1 MKKEFLLGFK
11 IVEDKDNELINI
23 MKSQFVT
30 NYTDSTFLAT
40 LQANLRACNSF
51 CFSVSFIKKAGLV
64 LLANDIKSAIERGAR
79 GKLITSTYQNFTD
92 VESLKFFL
100 KLVLAYENFECHLE
114 DECFYDEK
122 NFSTCGFHTKGYL
135 FEFDERCE
143 LIIGSSNIT
152 RYALLKNI
160 EWDLVVN
167 CRNGDEPYISAYAE
181 FEDLWNKTI
190 NLTQERIEI
199 YAQKL
204 NFAIERW
211 DMDYDLAAQR
221 VNPNY
226 MQRKALKELNRNRAI
241 GIDRALVISATGSG
255 KTYLAAFDAL
265 NFAPNRL
272 LYVVHEGSI
281 LRKSLETFQMV
292 FGGLKTCGMYTGESK
307 EIDTDFIFST
317 NVSMCRSLELFDK
330 KEFDYIIIDECH
342 HAVADT
348 YRKIIDYFEPEFLL
362 GLTATENRMDNQDVV
377 ELFGNNIPYELRLR
391 DAIIN
396 DLIVPFHYYGIRDEL
411 IDYGLSDTAERRLIA
426 QLANEDNCNF
436 IHQQIEKHRHKGQK
450 LKALAFCRNVQHA
463 RMMAENMSG
472 FYHTAFLTGQNKTGE
487 RIRAY
492 NDLQSDN
499 RNLEIL
505 FAVDILNEGVDIPG
519 VNMVLFL
526 RPTESSTIF
535 IQQLGRGL
543 RKYANKEYVTI
554 LDFIGNSYK
563 RSVHIALAL
572 GSLSKGYILEKKLLK
587 LMVREDFKL
596 LGLEEY
602 GVKIHIDDLSKEEI
616 LQHIENENFNQ
627 LRYLKK
633 DYQNFKSY
641 LKLQSY
647 PKHVDYM
654 NSDYAPNLLKF
665 MKIKINGQKTNS
677 YYKFLVGIG
686 EEVPLFSEKQI
697 KAINYLSNLLPLV
710 RRHEFLIVKC
720 LLNGEYREEKIRP
733 WLENEIGGFANEQ
746 FDHAMQFMKEG
757 GVITHSENEIKF
769 GCEVEPEFEDYVKD
783 LVEYGLSQYSVRYTN
798 DEDDFLLYQDYRQDQ
813 ALLKILENP
822 KHNQYGSYYKNGN
835 MYIFAGLKKDSTVQ
849 EHLNYKDRFLDKETF
864 QWESIANISAKDEQL
879 QKECKEVFIFVRKV
893 NSENGI
899 TLPYTFVGKGRLQNP
914 RKNAT
919 SNGSILYD
927 IHLDNP
933 LPNDLMED
941 FQWIA

>member
-1 MKKEFLLGFK
+1 MRSRFL
-11 IVEDKDNELINI
+11 
-23 MKSQFVT
+23 T
-30 NYTDSTFLAT
+30 NYTDTTFLAT
-40 LQANLRACNSF
+40 IQANLRTCKEF

-64 LLANDIKSAIERGAR
+64 LLANDIKSALERGAK

-92 VESLKFFL
+92 VESLNFFL
-100 KLVLAYENFECHLE
+100 KLAISFENFECHLD

-122 NFSTCGFHTKGYL
+122 SYSTNGFHTKGYL
-135 FEFDERCE
+135 FEFDNRCE
-143 LIIGSSNIT
+143 LIVGSSNIT

-160 EWDLVVN
+160 EWDLVVD
-167 CRNGDEPYISAYAE
+167 CQKEDEAYLSACNE
-181 FEDLWNKTI
+181 FDDLWNKTLE
-190 NLTQERIEI
+190 LTQERINL
-199 YAQKL
+199 YAQKI

-211 DMDYDLAAQR
+211 DMDYDLAEQKIK
-221 VNPNY
+221 PNY

-241 GIDRALVISATGSG
+241 GVGRALVISATGSG

-281 LRKSLETFQMV
+281 LRRSLETFQEV
-292 FGGLKTCGMYTGESK
+292 FGSLKTCGMYSGEAK
-307 EIDTDFIFST
+307 ELEADFIFST

-348 YRKIIDYFEPEFLL
+348 YRQIIDYFEPEFLL
-362 GLTATENRMDNQDVV
+362 GLTATENRMDNKDVV

-411 IDYGLSDTAERRLIA
+411 VNYGLTDSEERRLIA
-426 QLANEDNCNF
+426 QISGDENCEF
-436 IHQQIEKHRHKGQK
+436 IYQQIERYRPDGQK
-450 LKALAFCRNVQHA
+450 LKALAFCRNIQHA
-463 RMMAENMSG
+463 RMMAENLG
-472 FYHTAFLTGQNKTGE
+472 EHYHTAFLSGKNKTGE

-492 NDLQSDN
+492 NDLQSDSKD
-499 RNLEIL
+499 LEIL

-543 RKYANKEYVTI
+543 RKYQNKSYVTI

-587 LMVREDFKL
+587 YMVRDDFRA

-602 GVKIHIDDLSKEEI
+602 GVKIMIDDLSKEEI
-616 LQHIENENFNQ
+616 LHHIDNENFNQ
-627 LRYLKK
+627 IRYLKK

-641 LKLQSY
+641 LKTPTF
-647 PKHVDYM
+647 PKHMDYV

-665 MKIKINGQKTNS
+665 MKIKIEGTKTNS
-677 YYKFLVGIG
+677 YYGFLKGIG
-686 EEVPLFSEKQI
+686 EDIPLFTEEQI
-697 KAINYLSNLLPLV
+697 TAIDYISSLLPLV
-710 RRHEFLIVKC
+710 RRHEFLVVKY
-720 LLNGEYREEKIRP
+720 LLNGITSESVIRQLVGEEIAGYKD
-733 WLENEIGGFANEQ
+733 EQ
-746 FDHAMQFMKEG
+746 LNHALQFMREG
-757 GVITHSENEIKF
+757 GVILQSEGSIRF
-769 GCEVEPEFEDYVKD
+769 RCSVEPEFEEFVSD
-783 LVEYGLSQYSVRYTN
+783 LLEYGLSQYAVRYK

-822 KHNQYGSYYKNGN
+822 KHNQLGTYYKNGN
-835 MYIFAGLKKDSTVQ
+835 MYIFAGLKKDDSVQ
-849 EHLNYKDRFLDKETF
+849 EHLNYKDMFLDSETF
-864 QWESIANISAKDEQL
+864 QWESIAHISAKEEYL
-879 QKECKEVFIFVRKV
+879 QQTCKQAFVFVRKV
-893 NSENGI
+893 KTENGI
-899 TLPYTFVGKGRLQNP
+899 TLPFTFVGTGQLHNP
-914 RKNAT
+914 RKDAT
-919 SNGSILYD
+919 TNGSILYD
-927 IHLDNP
+927 IHMDTP
-933 LPNDLMED
+933 LSDDLLED
-941 FQWIA
+941 FKWTA